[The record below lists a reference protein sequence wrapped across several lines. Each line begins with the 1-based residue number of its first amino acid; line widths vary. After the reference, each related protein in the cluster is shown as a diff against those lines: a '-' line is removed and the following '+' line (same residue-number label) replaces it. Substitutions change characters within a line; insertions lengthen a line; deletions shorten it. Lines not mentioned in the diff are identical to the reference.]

1 MAKMVIRILLP
12 VICYNYLLIC
22 SHIFIYLFIF
32 CAVILVA
39 HILVNISALRS
50 MLCYIPAANVQ
61 IFGSK

>member
-12 VICYNYLLIC
+12 VICYNYSLIC
-22 SHIFIYLFIF
+22 SHIFFFFFF

-50 MLCYIPAANVQ
+50 MLCYIPANVQ